1 MADLLKLI
9 VFSVIR
15 CWHLK
20 KGPVITCRT
29 GQPRSAVASITGTYL
44 VCLGCG
50 KEFAYDLENGR
61 VIDPEPGRLNL
72 IGTKLMEICGL
83 KPADRTAA
91 EREVL

>member
-9 VFSVIR
+9 VFSMIR

-20 KGPVITCRT
+20 KGPVISCRT

-50 KEFAYDLENGR
+50 KEFAYDLDNGR
-61 VIDPEPGRLNL
+61 VIDPEPGQLNL
-72 IGTKLMEICGL
+72 IGAKLMEVCGF
-83 KPADRTAA
+83 KRVDHTAP

>member
-9 VFSVIR
+9 IFSMIR

-50 KEFAYDLENGR
+50 KEFAYDLETGR

-72 IGTKLMEICGL
+72 IGAKLMDICGL
-83 KPADRTAA
+83 KRSGQTAQ